1 MPFYHFSYYWQRG
14 SVYWST
20 FSQSQDNCKI
30 SQKSQPLIE
39 QYLQLIFSKMNFL
52 SNLKK
57 KSSSRSWSYLDKKYI
72 SHVTTRCTRRVEH
85 LPDSSYSSFYRNSA
99 AFGSIKLTLKNAS
112 GNVSHG
118 HILAH
123 NNDNR
128 SNVTVMIASRSL
140 LQIAIL
146 APAVEFDTREIVL
159 LLLW

>member
-1 MPFYHFSYYWQRG
+1 M
-14 SVYWST
+14 
-20 FSQSQDNCKI
+20 K
-30 SQKSQPLIE
+30 
-39 QYLQLIFSKMNFL
+39 
-52 SNLKK
+52 
-57 KSSSRSWSYLDKKYI
+57 
-72 SHVTTRCTRRVEH
+72 H

-159 LLLW
+159 LLL